1 MEILRLS
8 ETSIEEAAKKAA
20 KVLAK
25 GGLVLF
31 PTDTLYGIAA
41 DATNPKALIQDP
53 VVVWSTIGACIA
65 IALIASAISH
75 LGSNTHGRPP

>member
-1 MEILRLS
+1 ML
-8 ETSIEEAAKKAA
+8 
-20 KVLAK
+20 
-25 GGLVLF
+25 
-31 PTDTLYGIAA
+31 
-41 DATNPKALIQDP
+41 NPKDGQVPLTEKIDMLIQDP